1 MEVNRMN
8 NNVKT
13 THGIRKY
20 KIGVASVVL
29 GTVIF
34 LANHGSGEV
43 KAAEVDTV
51 GPDTLQ
57 QTIQVNTNL
66 KNENLTKSE
75 TPVQSNQHLQK
86 NVDLKTN
93 EGIERHQTKSIAQ
106 PVKHEASQ
114 MTQNE
119 DIQTTKV
126 ANDVQPTISPRTSNP
141 QPQIQKASPISQD
154 TINTAQFRQ
163 AAQKSQQNDNSVQLI
178 PKGQDISQKVKVQS
192 AVIQGKHKIKINPH
206 NGEKLTLK
214 YKWLFDNN
222 IQPGDYFDFELS
234 KNVNIN
240 GVSKGRKIPHIFHG
254 KEIVAIGELLNAHRA
269 RYIFTN
275 YVKNHKNVQAN
286 LDLNLYI
293 DPKVVT
299 QNGYQ
304 TITSKLGQNTAQRI
318 VNVEYLKGISQK
330 GVNINGAFREINKA
344 NNTFK
349 HIAFVSNLNNQ
360 VKSGTL
366 IGNVLSQQVKA
377 GNSIVKIYEAMG
389 HGLLNPSVFADTTN
403 TKAFKDITP
412 KMVNNIYYTNN
423 GYQMDIEDLSKNY
436 VVVTEGK
443 YAKDAHLLKY
453 QTQLIGYPNMFS
465 GYRTAH
471 MGWTNELKFYK
482 NNAAGYGTTTSNL
495 DKDDF
500 IVNDEKSKEIL
511 KGKENTRKTDSWN
524 DGNIKIVEPKKDPWN
539 DGNIKIIELKK
550 ETPNVDSDDFI
561 LKDEDLNKILK
572 GEPKAPK
579 KDPWNDGNIKI
590 VEPKKEQPQSPKKD
604 PWNDGNI
611 KIIEPKKET
620 PNVDSDDF
628 ILKDEDLNKI
638 LKGEPKAPKKDPW
651 NDGNIKIIEPKK
663 EAPNADSDDFILKDE
678 DLNKIL
684 KGEPKAPKKD
694 TWNDG
699 NIKIIEPKKE
709 KEQPKNEM
717 PQPNGP
723 SEKENKPQPKDKMET
738 PKPEVEK
745 KQEMIPKKEH
755 SVEKTPKNEAPKIL
769 EPEVEKKAPHMGR
782 QSDTN
787 LPKAHLESEMHP
799 SMNKQY
805 EMHSKMM
812 NPQNTHKENKQ
823 MKSQDSEHKNDK
835 MLPETG
841 HDSSTQT
848 TGIIGAFLTI
858 FGLATLIKR
867 RKHSKQ

>member
-8 NNVKT
+8 NKVKT

-20 KIGVASVVL
+20 KIGAASVVL

-34 LANHGSGEV
+34 LANHSSGEV

-57 QTIQVNTNL
+57 QSTQVNTNL
-66 KNENLTKSE
+66 KNVNLTKSE

-86 NVDLKTN
+86 KVDLKTN
-93 EGIERHQTKSIAQ
+93 EGIEGHQYKTVAQ
-106 PVKHEASQ
+106 SVKHEASQ
-114 MTQNE
+114 LTQNE

-126 ANDVQPTISPRTSNP
+126 DANVQPRITPRSSNP

-154 TINTAQFRQ
+154 TINTAQIRQ
-163 AAQKSQQNDNSVQLI
+163 AAQKSQQNNNGVQLI

-214 YKWLFDNN
+214 YKWRFDNN

-254 KEIVAIGELLNAHRA
+254 KDIVAIGELLNNHKA

-275 YVKNHKNVQAN
+275 YVKDHKNLQAN

-349 HIAFVSNLNNQ
+349 HIAFVSNLSNQ
-360 VKSGTL
+360 VKNGTL
-366 IGNVLSQQVKA
+366 IGNVLSQQVTT
-377 GNSIVKIYEAMG
+377 GNPIVKIYEAMG
-389 HGLLNPSVFADTTN
+389 HGMLNPSVYADTTN
-403 TKAFKDITP
+403 TKAFKDITL

-436 VVVTEGK
+436 VVVIEGK

-453 QTQLIGYPNMFS
+453 QTQLIGYPNTFS
-465 GYRTAH
+465 SYRTAH

-482 NNAAGYGTTTSNL
+482 NNAAGYGTATSNL

-500 IVNDEKSKEIL
+500 IVDEEKSKEIL
-511 KGKENTRKTDSWN
+511 KGKEYTPKTDSWN
-524 DGNIKIVEPKKDPWN
+524 DGKIKIIKPKKDPWN
-539 DGNIKIIELKK
+539 DGNIKIMEPKK

-590 VEPKKEQPQSPKKD
+590 VEPKKEQLQS
-604 PWNDGNI
+604 
-611 KIIEPKKET
+611 
-620 PNVDSDDF
+620 
-628 ILKDEDLNKI
+628 
-638 LKGEPKAPKKDPW
+638 PKKDPW

-678 DLNKIL
+678 GLNKIL

-694 TWNDG
+694 PWNDG

-709 KEQPKNEM
+709 KEQPKNKM

-738 PKPEVEK
+738 PKPEVEI

-755 SVEKTPKNEAPKIL
+755 SAEKTPKNETPKIL
-769 EPEVEKKAPHMGR
+769 EPEVEKKAPHMER

-787 LPKAHLESEMHP
+787 LPKVHLESEMHP

-812 NPQNTHKENKQ
+812 TPQNTHKENKQ
-823 MKSQDSEHKNDK
+823 MKNQDSEHKNDK
-835 MLPETG
+835 MLPEMG

>member
-34 LANHGSGEV
+34 LANHSSGEV

-57 QTIQVNTNL
+57 QTTQVNTNL

-93 EGIERHQTKSIAQ
+93 EGIERHQSKSIAQ

-126 ANDVQPTISPRTSNP
+126 ANDVQPTISPRSSNP

-154 TINTAQFRQ
+154 TINTAQIRQ

-240 GVSKGRKIPHIFHG
+240 GVSKGRKISHIFHG
-254 KEIVAIGELLNAHRA
+254 KEIVAIGELLNDHRA

-275 YVKNHKNVQAN
+275 YVKDHKNVQAN

-330 GVNINGAFREINKA
+330 GVKINGAFREINKA

-377 GNSIVKIYEAMG
+377 GNPIVKIYEAMG

-471 MGWTNELKFYK
+471 MGWTNVLKFYK

-539 DGNIKIIELKK
+539 DGNIKIIE
-550 ETPNVDSDDFI
+550 
-561 LKDEDLNKILK
+561 
-572 GEPKAPK
+572 
-579 KDPWNDGNIKI
+579 
-590 VEPKKEQPQSPKKD
+590 
-604 PWNDGNI
+604 
-611 KIIEPKKET
+611 PKKET

-663 EAPNADSDDFILKDE
+663 E
-678 DLNKIL
+678 
-684 KGEPKAPKKD
+684 
-694 TWNDG
+694 
-699 NIKIIEPKKE
+699 

-738 PKPEVEK
+738 PKPDVEK

-755 SVEKTPKNEAPKIL
+755 SGEKAPKNETPKIL
-769 EPEVEKKAPHMGR
+769 EPEVEKKAPHMER

-787 LPKAHLESEMHP
+787 VPKAHLESEMHH

-812 NPQNTHKENKQ
+812 TPQNTHKENKQ
-823 MKSQDSEHKNDK
+823 MKNQDFEHKNDK

>member
-1 MEVNRMN
+1 MN

-34 LANHGSGEV
+34 LANHSSGEV

-57 QTIQVNTNL
+57 QTTQVNTNL

-93 EGIERHQTKSIAQ
+93 EGIERHQSKSIAQ

-126 ANDVQPTISPRTSNP
+126 ANDVQPTISPRSSNP

-154 TINTAQFRQ
+154 TINTAQIRQ

-240 GVSKGRKIPHIFHG
+240 GVSKGRKISHIFHG
-254 KEIVAIGELLNAHRA
+254 KEIVAIGELLNDHRA

-275 YVKNHKNVQAN
+275 YVKDHKNVQAN

-330 GVNINGAFREINKA
+330 GVKINGAFREINKA

-377 GNSIVKIYEAMG
+377 GNPIVKIYEAMG

-471 MGWTNELKFYK
+471 MGWTNVLKFYK
-482 NNAAGYGTTTSNL
+482 NNAAGYGTTISNL

-524 DGNIKIVEPKKDPWN
+524 DGNIKIVE
-539 DGNIKIIELKK
+539 
-550 ETPNVDSDDFI
+550 
-561 LKDEDLNKILK
+561 
-572 GEPKAPK
+572 
-579 KDPWNDGNIKI
+579 
-590 VEPKKEQPQSPKKD
+590 PKKD

-663 EAPNADSDDFILKDE
+663 E
-678 DLNKIL
+678 
-684 KGEPKAPKKD
+684 
-694 TWNDG
+694 
-699 NIKIIEPKKE
+699 

-755 SVEKTPKNEAPKIL
+755 SGEKAPKNETPKIL
-769 EPEVEKKAPHMGR
+769 EPEVEKKAPHMER

-787 LPKAHLESEMHP
+787 VPKVHLESEMHH
-799 SMNKQY
+799 SMNNQY

-812 NPQNTHKENKQ
+812 TPQNTHKENKQ
-823 MKSQDSEHKNDK
+823 MKNQDSEYKNDK

-841 HDSSTQT
+841 NDSSTQT

-858 FGLATLIKR
+858 FGLAILIKR

>member
-1 MEVNRMN
+1 MN
-8 NNVKT
+8 NKVKT

-20 KIGVASVVL
+20 KIGAASVVL

-34 LANHGSGEV
+34 LANHSSGEV

-57 QTIQVNTNL
+57 QTTQVNTNL

-93 EGIERHQTKSIAQ
+93 EGIERHQSKSIAQ

-126 ANDVQPTISPRTSNP
+126 ANDVQPTISPRSSNP

-154 TINTAQFRQ
+154 TINTAQIRQ

-206 NGEKLTLK
+206 NVEKLTLK

-254 KEIVAIGELLNAHRA
+254 KEIVAIGELLNDHRA

-275 YVKNHKNVQAN
+275 YVKDHKNVQAN

-377 GNSIVKIYEAMG
+377 GNPIVKIYEAMG

-403 TKAFKDITP
+403 IKAFKDITP

-539 DGNIKIIELKK
+539 DGNIKIIE
-550 ETPNVDSDDFI
+550 
-561 LKDEDLNKILK
+561 
-572 GEPKAPK
+572 
-579 KDPWNDGNIKI
+579 
-590 VEPKKEQPQSPKKD
+590 
-604 PWNDGNI
+604 
-611 KIIEPKKET
+611 
-620 PNVDSDDF
+620 
-628 ILKDEDLNKI
+628 
-638 LKGEPKAPKKDPW
+638 
-651 NDGNIKIIEPKK
+651 PKK
-663 EAPNADSDDFILKDE
+663 EAPNADLDDFILKDE

-738 PKPEVEK
+738 PKPKLEK
-745 KQEMIPKKEH
+745 KQEMIPKKEN
-755 SVEKTPKNEAPKIL
+755 SGEKAPKNETPKIL
-769 EPEVEKKAPHMGR
+769 EPEVEKKAPHMER

-787 LPKAHLESEMHP
+787 VPKVHLESEMHH
-799 SMNKQY
+799 SMNNQY

-812 NPQNTHKENKQ
+812 TPQNTHKENKQ
-823 MKSQDSEHKNDK
+823 MKNQDSEYKNDK

-841 HDSSTQT
+841 NDSSTQT

>member
-34 LANHGSGEV
+34 LANHSSGEV

-57 QTIQVNTNL
+57 QTTQVNTNL

-93 EGIERHQTKSIAQ
+93 EGIERHQSKSIAQ

-126 ANDVQPTISPRTSNP
+126 ANDVQPTISPRSSNP

-154 TINTAQFRQ
+154 TINTAQIRQ

-240 GVSKGRKIPHIFHG
+240 GVSKGRKISHIFHG
-254 KEIVAIGELLNAHRA
+254 KEIVAIGELLNDHRA

-275 YVKNHKNVQAN
+275 YVKDHKNVQAN

-330 GVNINGAFREINKA
+330 GVKINGAFREINKA

-377 GNSIVKIYEAMG
+377 GNPIVKIYEAMG

-471 MGWTNELKFYK
+471 MGWTNVLKFYK

-524 DGNIKIVEPKKDPWN
+524 DGNIKI
-539 DGNIKIIELKK
+539 
-550 ETPNVDSDDFI
+550 
-561 LKDEDLNKILK
+561 
-572 GEPKAPK
+572 
-579 KDPWNDGNIKI
+579 
-590 VEPKKEQPQSPKKD
+590 
-604 PWNDGNI
+604 
-611 KIIEPKKET
+611 
-620 PNVDSDDF
+620 
-628 ILKDEDLNKI
+628 
-638 LKGEPKAPKKDPW
+638 
-651 NDGNIKIIEPKK
+651 IEPKK

-694 TWNDG
+694 PWNDG

-755 SVEKTPKNEAPKIL
+755 SGEKAPKNETPKIL
-769 EPEVEKKAPHMGR
+769 EPEVEKKAPHMER

-787 LPKAHLESEMHP
+787 VPKAHLESEMHH

-812 NPQNTHKENKQ
+812 TPQNTHKENKQ
-823 MKSQDSEHKNDK
+823 MKNQDFEHKNDK

>member
-1 MEVNRMN
+1 MN
-8 NNVKT
+8 NKVKT

-20 KIGVASVVL
+20 KIGAASVVL

-34 LANHGSGEV
+34 LANHSSGEV

-57 QTIQVNTNL
+57 QTTQVNTNL

-93 EGIERHQTKSIAQ
+93 EGIERHQSKSIAQ

-126 ANDVQPTISPRTSNP
+126 ANDVQPTISPRSSNP

-154 TINTAQFRQ
+154 TINTAQIRQ

-254 KEIVAIGELLNAHRA
+254 KEIVAIGELLNDHRA

-275 YVKNHKNVQAN
+275 YVKDHKNVQAN

-377 GNSIVKIYEAMG
+377 GNPIVKIYEAMG

-403 TKAFKDITP
+403 IKAFKDITP

-550 ETPNVDSDDFI
+550 ETPNVD
-561 LKDEDLNKILK
+561 L
-572 GEPKAPK
+572 
-579 KDPWNDGNIKI
+579 
-590 VEPKKEQPQSPKKD
+590 
-604 PWNDGNI
+604 
-611 KIIEPKKET
+611 
-620 PNVDSDDF
+620 DDF

-694 TWNDG
+694 PWNDG

-755 SVEKTPKNEAPKIL
+755 SGEKAPKNETPKIL
-769 EPEVEKKAPHMGR
+769 EPEVEKKAPHMER

-787 LPKAHLESEMHP
+787 VPKAHLESEMHH

-812 NPQNTHKENKQ
+812 TPQNTHKENKQ
-823 MKSQDSEHKNDK
+823 MKNQDFEHKNDK

>member
-34 LANHGSGEV
+34 LANHSSGEV

-57 QTIQVNTNL
+57 QTTQVNTNL

-93 EGIERHQTKSIAQ
+93 EGIERHQSKSIAQ

-126 ANDVQPTISPRTSNP
+126 ANDVQPTISPRSSNP

-154 TINTAQFRQ
+154 TINTAQIRQ

-240 GVSKGRKIPHIFHG
+240 GVSKGRKISHIFHG
-254 KEIVAIGELLNAHRA
+254 KEIVAIGELLNDHRA

-275 YVKNHKNVQAN
+275 YVKDHKNVQAN

-330 GVNINGAFREINKA
+330 GVKINGAFREINKA

-377 GNSIVKIYEAMG
+377 GNPIVKIYEAMG

-471 MGWTNELKFYK
+471 MGWTNVLKFYK

-539 DGNIKIIELKK
+539 DGNIKIIE
-550 ETPNVDSDDFI
+550 
-561 LKDEDLNKILK
+561 
-572 GEPKAPK
+572 
-579 KDPWNDGNIKI
+579 
-590 VEPKKEQPQSPKKD
+590 
-604 PWNDGNI
+604 
-611 KIIEPKKET
+611 
-620 PNVDSDDF
+620 
-628 ILKDEDLNKI
+628 
-638 LKGEPKAPKKDPW
+638 
-651 NDGNIKIIEPKK
+651 
-663 EAPNADSDDFILKDE
+663 
-678 DLNKIL
+678 
-684 KGEPKAPKKD
+684 
-694 TWNDG
+694 
-699 NIKIIEPKKE
+699 PKKE

-755 SVEKTPKNEAPKIL
+755 SGEKAPKNETPKIL
-769 EPEVEKKAPHMGR
+769 EPEVEKKAPHMER

-787 LPKAHLESEMHP
+787 VPKAHLESEMHH

-812 NPQNTHKENKQ
+812 TPQNTHKENKQ
-823 MKSQDSEHKNDK
+823 MKNQDFEHKNDK

>member
-1 MEVNRMN
+1 M
-8 NNVKT
+8 
-13 THGIRKY
+13 
-20 KIGVASVVL
+20 
-29 GTVIF
+29 
-34 LANHGSGEV
+34 
-43 KAAEVDTV
+43 
-51 GPDTLQ
+51 
-57 QTIQVNTNL
+57 
-66 KNENLTKSE
+66 
-75 TPVQSNQHLQK
+75 
-86 NVDLKTN
+86 
-93 EGIERHQTKSIAQ
+93 
-106 PVKHEASQ
+106 
-114 MTQNE
+114 
-119 DIQTTKV
+119 
-126 ANDVQPTISPRTSNP
+126 
-141 QPQIQKASPISQD
+141 
-154 TINTAQFRQ
+154 
-163 AAQKSQQNDNSVQLI
+163 
-178 PKGQDISQKVKVQS
+178 
-192 AVIQGKHKIKINPH
+192 NPH

-240 GVSKGRKIPHIFHG
+240 GVSKGRKISHIFHG
-254 KEIVAIGELLNAHRA
+254 KEIVAIGELLNDHRA

-275 YVKNHKNVQAN
+275 YVKDHKNVQAN

-330 GVNINGAFREINKA
+330 GVKINGAFREINKA

-377 GNSIVKIYEAMG
+377 GNPIVKIYEAMG

-471 MGWTNELKFYK
+471 MGWTNVLKFYK

-524 DGNIKIVEPKKDPWN
+524 DGNIKIVE
-539 DGNIKIIELKK
+539 
-550 ETPNVDSDDFI
+550 
-561 LKDEDLNKILK
+561 
-572 GEPKAPK
+572 
-579 KDPWNDGNIKI
+579 
-590 VEPKKEQPQSPKKD
+590 PKKD

-694 TWNDG
+694 PWNDG

-755 SVEKTPKNEAPKIL
+755 SGEKAPKNETPKIL
-769 EPEVEKKAPHMGR
+769 EPEVEKKAPHMER

-787 LPKAHLESEMHP
+787 VPKAHLESEMHH

-812 NPQNTHKENKQ
+812 TPQNTHKENKQ
-823 MKSQDSEHKNDK
+823 MKNQDFEHKNDK

>member
-1 MEVNRMN
+1 MN
-8 NNVKT
+8 NKVKT

-20 KIGVASVVL
+20 KIGAASVVL

-34 LANHGSGEV
+34 LANHSSGEV

-51 GPDTLQ
+51 GQDTLQ
-57 QTIQVNTNL
+57 QTTEVNTNL

-75 TPVQSNQHLQK
+75 TPVQSNQHLQE

-93 EGIERHQTKSIAQ
+93 KAIEGHQSKPIAQ
-106 PVKHEASQ
+106 TVKHEASQ
-114 MTQNE
+114 LTQNE

-126 ANDVQPTISPRTSNP
+126 ANDVQPTITPRSSNP
-141 QPQIQKASPISQD
+141 QPQIQKATPISQD
-154 TINTAQFRQ
+154 TINTAQITQ
-163 AAQKSQQNDNSVQLI
+163 AAQKAQQNDNSVQLI

-254 KEIVAIGELLNAHRA
+254 QEIVAIGELLNDHKA

-275 YVKNHKNVQAN
+275 YVKDHKNVKAN

-349 HIAFVSNLNNQ
+349 HIAFVSNLSNQ

-366 IGNVLSQQVKA
+366 IGNVLSQQVKV
-377 GNSIVKIYEAMG
+377 GNPIVKIYEAMG
-389 HGLLNPSVFADTTN
+389 HGMLNPSVFADTMN

-465 GYRTAH
+465 SYRTAH

-482 NNAAGYGTTTSNL
+482 NNAAGYGTATSNL

-511 KGKENTRKTDSWN
+511 KGKAYTPKTDSWN
-524 DGNIKIVEPKKDPWN
+524 DGNIKI
-539 DGNIKIIELKK
+539 IK
-550 ETPNVDSDDFI
+550 
-561 LKDEDLNKILK
+561 
-572 GEPKAPK
+572 
-579 KDPWNDGNIKI
+579 
-590 VEPKKEQPQSPKKD
+590 PKKD

-663 EAPNADSDDFILKDE
+663 EAPNVDSDDFILKDE

-694 TWNDG
+694 PWNDGNIKIIEPKKKAPNVDSDDFILKDEDLNKILKGEPKAPKKDPWNDG

-717 PQPNGP
+717 PHPNGP

-738 PKPEVEK
+738 PKPELEK
-745 KQEMIPKKEH
+745 KQEMTPKKEH
-755 SVEKTPKNEAPKIL
+755 SGEKAPKSETPQII
-769 EPEVEKKAPHMGR
+769 EPEVEKKTPHMER
-782 QSDTN
+782 QSHAN
-787 LPKAHLESEMHP
+787 VPKAHLESEMHH

-812 NPQNTHKENKQ
+812 TPQNTHKENKQ
-823 MKSQDSEHKNDK
+823 MKNQDSEHKNDK
-835 MLPETG
+835 MLPEAG

-858 FGLATLIKR
+858 FGLATLIRR
-867 RKHSKQ
+867 RKNTNQ

>member
-1 MEVNRMN
+1 
-8 NNVKT
+8 
-13 THGIRKY
+13 
-20 KIGVASVVL
+20 
-29 GTVIF
+29 
-34 LANHGSGEV
+34 
-43 KAAEVDTV
+43 
-51 GPDTLQ
+51 
-57 QTIQVNTNL
+57 
-66 KNENLTKSE
+66 
-75 TPVQSNQHLQK
+75 
-86 NVDLKTN
+86 
-93 EGIERHQTKSIAQ
+93 
-106 PVKHEASQ
+106 

-126 ANDVQPTISPRTSNP
+126 DANVQPTITPRSSNP

-154 TINTAQFRQ
+154 TINTAQIRQ
-163 AAQKSQQNDNSVQLI
+163 AAQKSQQNNNGVQLI
-178 PKGQDISQKVKVQS
+178 PKGQYISQKVKVQS

-214 YKWLFDNN
+214 YKWRFDNN

-254 KEIVAIGELLNAHRA
+254 KDIVAIGELLNNHKA

-275 YVKNHKNVQAN
+275 YVKDHKNLQAN

-349 HIAFVSNLNNQ
+349 YIAFVSNLSNQ
-360 VKSGTL
+360 VKNGTL
-366 IGNVLSQQVKA
+366 IGNVLSEQVTT
-377 GNSIVKIYEAMG
+377 GNPIVKIYEAMG
-389 HGLLNPSVFADTTN
+389 HGMLNPSVYADTTN
-403 TKAFKDITP
+403 TKAFKDITL

-436 VVVTEGK
+436 VVVIKGK

-453 QTQLIGYPNMFS
+453 QTQLIGYPNTFS
-465 GYRTAH
+465 SYRTAH

-482 NNAAGYGTTTSNL
+482 NNAAGYGTATSNL

-500 IVNDEKSKEIL
+500 IVDEEKSKEIL
-511 KGKENTRKTDSWN
+511 KGKEYTPKTDSWN
-524 DGNIKIVEPKKDPWN
+524 DGK
-539 DGNIKIIELKK
+539 IKIIK
-550 ETPNVDSDDFI
+550 
-561 LKDEDLNKILK
+561 
-572 GEPKAPK
+572 PK
-579 KDPWNDGNIKI
+579 KNP
-590 VEPKKEQPQSPKKD
+590 
-604 PWNDGNI
+604 
-611 KIIEPKKET
+611 
-620 PNVDSDDF
+620 
-628 ILKDEDLNKI
+628 
-638 LKGEPKAPKKDPW
+638 
-651 NDGNIKIIEPKK
+651 
-663 EAPNADSDDFILKDE
+663 
-678 DLNKIL
+678 
-684 KGEPKAPKKD
+684 
-694 TWNDG
+694 WNDG

-717 PQPNGP
+717 PHPNGP
-723 SEKENKPQPKDKMET
+723 SEKENKPQPKEKMKT
-738 PKPEVEK
+738 PKPELEK
-745 KQEMIPKKEH
+745 KQEMTPKKEH
-755 SVEKTPKNEAPKIL
+755 SGEKAPKNETPKIL
-769 EPEVEKKAPHMGR
+769 EPEVEKKTPHMER

-787 LPKAHLESEMHP
+787 LPKAHLESEKHR

-812 NPQNTHKENKQ
+812 TPQNKHKENKQ
-823 MKSQDSEHKNDK
+823 MKNHASEHKNDK

-841 HDSSTQT
+841 HDPSTQT

>member
-1 MEVNRMN
+1 MN
-8 NNVKT
+8 NKVKT

-20 KIGVASVVL
+20 KIGAASVVL

-34 LANHGSGEV
+34 LANHSSGEV

-57 QTIQVNTNL
+57 QTTQVNTNL

-93 EGIERHQTKSIAQ
+93 EGIERHQSKSIAQ

-126 ANDVQPTISPRTSNP
+126 ANDVQPTISPRSSNP

-154 TINTAQFRQ
+154 TINTAQIRQ

-254 KEIVAIGELLNAHRA
+254 KEIVAIGELLNDHRA

-275 YVKNHKNVQAN
+275 YVKDHKNVQAN

-330 GVNINGAFREINKA
+330 GVKINGAFREINKA

-377 GNSIVKIYEAMG
+377 GNPIVKIYEAMG

-412 KMVNNIYYTNN
+412 KMVNNIYYTDN

-471 MGWTNELKFYK
+471 MGWTNVLKFYK
-482 NNAAGYGTTTSNL
+482 NNAASYGTTTSNL

-539 DGNIKIIELKK
+539 DGNIKIIE
-550 ETPNVDSDDFI
+550 
-561 LKDEDLNKILK
+561 
-572 GEPKAPK
+572 
-579 KDPWNDGNIKI
+579 
-590 VEPKKEQPQSPKKD
+590 
-604 PWNDGNI
+604 
-611 KIIEPKKET
+611 
-620 PNVDSDDF
+620 
-628 ILKDEDLNKI
+628 
-638 LKGEPKAPKKDPW
+638 
-651 NDGNIKIIEPKK
+651 PKK

-694 TWNDG
+694 PWNDG

-755 SVEKTPKNEAPKIL
+755 SGEKAPKNETPKIL
-769 EPEVEKKAPHMGR
+769 EPEVEKKAPHMER

-787 LPKAHLESEMHP
+787 VPKAHLESEMHH

-812 NPQNTHKENKQ
+812 TPQNTHKENKQ
-823 MKSQDSEHKNDK
+823 MKNQDFEHKNDK

>member
-1 MEVNRMN
+1 MN
-8 NNVKT
+8 NKVKT

-20 KIGVASVVL
+20 KIGAASVVL

-34 LANHGSGEV
+34 LANHSSGEV

-57 QTIQVNTNL
+57 QTTQVNTNL

-93 EGIERHQTKSIAQ
+93 EGIERHQSKSIAQ

-126 ANDVQPTISPRTSNP
+126 DNDVQPTISPRSSNP

-154 TINTAQFRQ
+154 TINTAQIRQ

-254 KEIVAIGELLNAHRA
+254 KEIVAIGELLNDHRA

-275 YVKNHKNVQAN
+275 YVKDHKNVQAN

-330 GVNINGAFREINKA
+330 GVKINGAFREINKA

-377 GNSIVKIYEAMG
+377 GNPIVKIYEAMG

-412 KMVNNIYYTNN
+412 KMVNNIYYTDN

-471 MGWTNELKFYK
+471 MGWTNVLKFYK
-482 NNAAGYGTTTSNL
+482 NNAASYGTTTSNL

-524 DGNIKIVEPKKDPWN
+524 DGNIKIVE
-539 DGNIKIIELKK
+539 
-550 ETPNVDSDDFI
+550 
-561 LKDEDLNKILK
+561 
-572 GEPKAPK
+572 
-579 KDPWNDGNIKI
+579 
-590 VEPKKEQPQSPKKD
+590 PKKD

-694 TWNDG
+694 PWNDG

-755 SVEKTPKNEAPKIL
+755 SGEKAPKNETPKIL
-769 EPEVEKKAPHMGR
+769 EPEVEKKAPHMER

-787 LPKAHLESEMHP
+787 VPKAHLESEMHH

-812 NPQNTHKENKQ
+812 TPQNTHKENKQ
-823 MKSQDSEHKNDK
+823 MKNQDFEHKNDK

>member
-1 MEVNRMN
+1 MN

-34 LANHGSGEV
+34 LANHSSGEV

-57 QTIQVNTNL
+57 QTTQVNTNL

-93 EGIERHQTKSIAQ
+93 EGIERHQSKSIAQ

-126 ANDVQPTISPRTSNP
+126 ANDVQPTISPRSSNP

-154 TINTAQFRQ
+154 TINTAQIRQ

-240 GVSKGRKIPHIFHG
+240 GVSKGRKISHIFHG
-254 KEIVAIGELLNAHRA
+254 KEIVAIGELLNDHRA

-275 YVKNHKNVQAN
+275 YVKDHKNVQAN

-318 VNVEYLKGISQK
+318 VNVECLKGISQK
-330 GVNINGAFREINKA
+330 GVKINGAFREINKA

-377 GNSIVKIYEAMG
+377 GNPIVKIYEAMG

-471 MGWTNELKFYK
+471 MGWTNVLKFYK

-539 DGNIKIIELKK
+539 DGNIKIIE
-550 ETPNVDSDDFI
+550 
-561 LKDEDLNKILK
+561 
-572 GEPKAPK
+572 
-579 KDPWNDGNIKI
+579 
-590 VEPKKEQPQSPKKD
+590 
-604 PWNDGNI
+604 
-611 KIIEPKKET
+611 PKKET

-638 LKGEPKAPKKDPW
+638 LKGEPKAPKKDP
-651 NDGNIKIIEPKK
+651 
-663 EAPNADSDDFILKDE
+663 
-678 DLNKIL
+678 
-684 KGEPKAPKKD
+684 
-694 TWNDG
+694 WNDG

-755 SVEKTPKNEAPKIL
+755 SGEKAPKNETPKIL
-769 EPEVEKKAPHMGR
+769 EPEVEKKAPHMER

-787 LPKAHLESEMHP
+787 VPKAHLESEMHH

-812 NPQNTHKENKQ
+812 TPQNTHKENKQ
-823 MKSQDSEHKNDK
+823 MKNQDFEHKNDK

>member
-8 NNVKT
+8 NKVKT

-20 KIGVASVVL
+20 KIGAASVVL

-34 LANHGSGEV
+34 LANHSSGEV

-57 QTIQVNTNL
+57 QTTQVNTNL

-93 EGIERHQTKSIAQ
+93 EGIERHQSKSIAQ

-126 ANDVQPTISPRTSNP
+126 ANDVQPTISPRSSNP

-154 TINTAQFRQ
+154 TINTAQIRQ

-254 KEIVAIGELLNAHRA
+254 KEIVAIGELLNDHRA

-275 YVKNHKNVQAN
+275 YVKDHKNVQAN

-377 GNSIVKIYEAMG
+377 GNPIVKIYEAMG

-403 TKAFKDITP
+403 IKAFKDITP
-412 KMVNNIYYTNN
+412 EMVNNIYYTNN

-550 ETPNVDSDDFI
+550 ETPNVD
-561 LKDEDLNKILK
+561 L
-572 GEPKAPK
+572 
-579 KDPWNDGNIKI
+579 
-590 VEPKKEQPQSPKKD
+590 
-604 PWNDGNI
+604 
-611 KIIEPKKET
+611 
-620 PNVDSDDF
+620 DDF

-663 EAPNADSDDFILKDE
+663 EAPNADLDDFILKDEDLNKILKGEPKAPKKDPWNDGNIKIIEPKKEAPNADLDDFILKDE

-738 PKPEVEK
+738 PKPKLEK
-745 KQEMIPKKEH
+745 KQEMIPKKEN
-755 SVEKTPKNEAPKIL
+755 SGEKAPKNETPKIL
-769 EPEVEKKAPHMGR
+769 EPEVEKKAPHMER

-787 LPKAHLESEMHP
+787 VPKVHLESEMHH
-799 SMNKQY
+799 SMNNQY

-812 NPQNTHKENKQ
+812 TPQNTHKENKQ
-823 MKSQDSEHKNDK
+823 MKNQDSEYKNDK

-841 HDSSTQT
+841 NDSSTQT

>member
-1 MEVNRMN
+1 MN
-8 NNVKT
+8 NKVKT

-20 KIGVASVVL
+20 KIGAASVVL

-34 LANHGSGEV
+34 LANHSSGEV
-43 KAAEVDTV
+43 KAVEVDTV

-57 QTIQVNTNL
+57 QSTQVNTNL
-66 KNENLTKSE
+66 KNVNLTKSE

-86 NVDLKTN
+86 KVDLKTN
-93 EGIERHQTKSIAQ
+93 EGIEGHQYKTVAQ
-106 PVKHEASQ
+106 SVKHEASQ
-114 MTQNE
+114 LTQNE

-126 ANDVQPTISPRTSNP
+126 DANVQPTITPRSSNP

-154 TINTAQFRQ
+154 TINTAQIRQ
-163 AAQKSQQNDNSVQLI
+163 AAQKSQQNNNGVQLI

-214 YKWLFDNN
+214 YKWRFDNN

-254 KEIVAIGELLNAHRA
+254 KDIVAIGELLNNHKA

-275 YVKNHKNVQAN
+275 YVKDHKNLQAN

-349 HIAFVSNLNNQ
+349 HIAFVSNLSNQ
-360 VKSGTL
+360 VKNGTL
-366 IGNVLSQQVKA
+366 IGNVLSQQVTT
-377 GNSIVKIYEAMG
+377 GNPIVKIYEAMG
-389 HGLLNPSVFADTTN
+389 HGMLNPSVYADTTN
-403 TKAFKDITP
+403 TKAFKDITL

-436 VVVTEGK
+436 VVVIEGK

-453 QTQLIGYPNMFS
+453 QTQLIGYPNTFS
-465 GYRTAH
+465 SYRTAH

-482 NNAAGYGTTTSNL
+482 NNAAGYGTATSNL

-500 IVNDEKSKEIL
+500 IVDEEKSKEIL
-511 KGKENTRKTDSWN
+511 KGKEYTPKTDSWN
-524 DGNIKIVEPKKDPWN
+524 DGKIKIIKPKKNPWN
-539 DGNIKIIELKK
+539 DGNIKIM
-550 ETPNVDSDDFI
+550 
-561 LKDEDLNKILK
+561 
-572 GEPKAPK
+572 
-579 KDPWNDGNIKI
+579 
-590 VEPKKEQPQSPKKD
+590 
-604 PWNDGNI
+604 
-611 KIIEPKKET
+611 
-620 PNVDSDDF
+620 
-628 ILKDEDLNKI
+628 
-638 LKGEPKAPKKDPW
+638 
-651 NDGNIKIIEPKK
+651 
-663 EAPNADSDDFILKDE
+663 
-678 DLNKIL
+678 
-684 KGEPKAPKKD
+684 
-694 TWNDG
+694 
-699 NIKIIEPKKE
+699 EPKKE

-717 PQPNGP
+717 PHPNGP

-738 PKPEVEK
+738 PKPELEK
-745 KQEMIPKKEH
+745 KQEMTPKKEH
-755 SVEKTPKNEAPKIL
+755 SGEKAPKNETPKIL
-769 EPEVEKKAPHMGR
+769 EPEVEKKTPHMER

-787 LPKAHLESEMHP
+787 LPKAHLESEMHH

-812 NPQNTHKENKQ
+812 TPQNKHKENKQ
-823 MKSQDSEHKNDK
+823 MKNHASEHKNDK

>member
-1 MEVNRMN
+1 MN

-34 LANHGSGEV
+34 LANHSSGEV

-57 QTIQVNTNL
+57 QTTQVNTNL

-93 EGIERHQTKSIAQ
+93 EGIERHQSKSIAQ

-126 ANDVQPTISPRTSNP
+126 ANDVQPTISPRSSNP

-154 TINTAQFRQ
+154 TINTAQIRQ

-275 YVKNHKNVQAN
+275 YVKDHKNVQAN

-412 KMVNNIYYTNN
+412 KMVNNVYYTNN

-471 MGWTNELKFYK
+471 MGWTNVLKFYK

-500 IVNDEKSKEIL
+500 IVNDEKSKE
-511 KGKENTRKTDSWN
+511 
-524 DGNIKIVEPKKDPWN
+524 
-539 DGNIKIIELKK
+539 
-550 ETPNVDSDDFI
+550 
-561 LKDEDLNKILK
+561 
-572 GEPKAPK
+572 
-579 KDPWNDGNIKI
+579 
-590 VEPKKEQPQSPKKD
+590 
-604 PWNDGNI
+604 
-611 KIIEPKKET
+611 
-620 PNVDSDDF
+620 
-628 ILKDEDLNKI
+628 I

-694 TWNDG
+694 PWNDGNIKIVEPKKEQLQSPKKDPWNDGNIKIIEPKKEAPNADLDDFILKDEDLNKILKGEPKAPKKDPWNDG

-755 SVEKTPKNEAPKIL
+755 SGEKAPKNETPKIL
-769 EPEVEKKAPHMGR
+769 EPEVEKKAPHMER

-787 LPKAHLESEMHP
+787 VPKAHLESEMHH

-812 NPQNTHKENKQ
+812 TPQNTHKENKQ
-823 MKSQDSEHKNDK
+823 MKNQDFEHKNDK

>member
-1 MEVNRMN
+1 MN

-34 LANHGSGEV
+34 LANHSSGEV

-57 QTIQVNTNL
+57 QTTQVNTNL

-93 EGIERHQTKSIAQ
+93 EGIERHQSKSIAQ

-126 ANDVQPTISPRTSNP
+126 ANDVQPTISPRSSNP

-154 TINTAQFRQ
+154 TINTAQIRQ

-240 GVSKGRKIPHIFHG
+240 GVSKGRKISHIFHG
-254 KEIVAIGELLNAHRA
+254 KEIVAIGELLNDHRA

-275 YVKNHKNVQAN
+275 YVKDHKNVQAN

-330 GVNINGAFREINKA
+330 GVKINGAFREINKA

-377 GNSIVKIYEAMG
+377 GNPIVKIYEAMG

-471 MGWTNELKFYK
+471 MGWTNVLKFYK

-539 DGNIKIIELKK
+539 DGNIKIIE
-550 ETPNVDSDDFI
+550 
-561 LKDEDLNKILK
+561 
-572 GEPKAPK
+572 
-579 KDPWNDGNIKI
+579 
-590 VEPKKEQPQSPKKD
+590 
-604 PWNDGNI
+604 
-611 KIIEPKKET
+611 
-620 PNVDSDDF
+620 
-628 ILKDEDLNKI
+628 
-638 LKGEPKAPKKDPW
+638 
-651 NDGNIKIIEPKK
+651 
-663 EAPNADSDDFILKDE
+663 
-678 DLNKIL
+678 
-684 KGEPKAPKKD
+684 
-694 TWNDG
+694 
-699 NIKIIEPKKE
+699 PKKE

-755 SVEKTPKNEAPKIL
+755 SGEKAPKNETPKIL
-769 EPEVEKKAPHMGR
+769 EPEVEKKAPHMER

-787 LPKAHLESEMHP
+787 VPKAHLESEMHH

-812 NPQNTHKENKQ
+812 TPQNTHKENKQ
-823 MKSQDSEHKNDK
+823 MKNQDFEHKNDK

>member
-34 LANHGSGEV
+34 LANHSSGEV

-57 QTIQVNTNL
+57 QTTQVNTNL

-93 EGIERHQTKSIAQ
+93 EGIERHQSKSIAQ

-126 ANDVQPTISPRTSNP
+126 ANDVQPTISPRSSNP

-154 TINTAQFRQ
+154 TINTAQIRQ

-240 GVSKGRKIPHIFHG
+240 GVSKGRKISHIFHG
-254 KEIVAIGELLNAHRA
+254 KEIVAIGELLNDHRA

-275 YVKNHKNVQAN
+275 YVKDHKNVQAN

-330 GVNINGAFREINKA
+330 GVKINGAFREINKA

-377 GNSIVKIYEAMG
+377 GNPIVKIYEAMG

-471 MGWTNELKFYK
+471 MGWTNVLKFYK
-482 NNAAGYGTTTSNL
+482 NNAAGYGTTTFNL

-524 DGNIKIVEPKKDPWN
+524 DGNIKIVE
-539 DGNIKIIELKK
+539 
-550 ETPNVDSDDFI
+550 
-561 LKDEDLNKILK
+561 
-572 GEPKAPK
+572 
-579 KDPWNDGNIKI
+579 
-590 VEPKKEQPQSPKKD
+590 PKKD

-694 TWNDG
+694 PWNDG

-755 SVEKTPKNEAPKIL
+755 SGEKAPKNETPKIL
-769 EPEVEKKAPHMGR
+769 EPEVEKKAPHMER

-787 LPKAHLESEMHP
+787 VPKAHLESEMHH

-812 NPQNTHKENKQ
+812 TPQNTHKENKQ
-823 MKSQDSEHKNDK
+823 MKNQDFEHKNDK

>member
-1 MEVNRMN
+1 MN

-34 LANHGSGEV
+34 LANHSSGEV

-57 QTIQVNTNL
+57 QTTQVNTNL

-93 EGIERHQTKSIAQ
+93 EGIERHQSKSIAQ

-126 ANDVQPTISPRTSNP
+126 ANDVQPTISPRSSNP

-154 TINTAQFRQ
+154 TINTAQIRQ

-240 GVSKGRKIPHIFHG
+240 GVSKGRKISHIFHG
-254 KEIVAIGELLNAHRA
+254 KEIVAIGELLNDHRA

-275 YVKNHKNVQAN
+275 YVKDHKNVQAN

-330 GVNINGAFREINKA
+330 GVKINGAFREINKA

-377 GNSIVKIYEAMG
+377 GNPIVKIYEAMG

-471 MGWTNELKFYK
+471 MGWTNVLKFYK

-524 DGNIKIVEPKKDPWN
+524 DGNIKIVE
-539 DGNIKIIELKK
+539 
-550 ETPNVDSDDFI
+550 
-561 LKDEDLNKILK
+561 
-572 GEPKAPK
+572 
-579 KDPWNDGNIKI
+579 
-590 VEPKKEQPQSPKKD
+590 PKKD

-694 TWNDG
+694 PWNDG

-755 SVEKTPKNEAPKIL
+755 SGEKAPKNETPKIL
-769 EPEVEKKAPHMGR
+769 EPEVEKKAPHMER
-782 QSDTN
+782 QSETN
-787 LPKAHLESEMHP
+787 VPKAHLESEMHH

-812 NPQNTHKENKQ
+812 TPQNTHKENKQ
-823 MKSQDSEHKNDK
+823 MKNQDFEHKNDK

>member
-1 MEVNRMN
+1 MN
-8 NNVKT
+8 NKVKT

-20 KIGVASVVL
+20 KIGAASVVL

-34 LANHGSGEV
+34 LANHSSGEV

-57 QTIQVNTNL
+57 QTTQVKTNL

-93 EGIERHQTKSIAQ
+93 EGIERHQSKSIAQ

-126 ANDVQPTISPRTSNP
+126 ANDVQPTISPRSSNP

-154 TINTAQFRQ
+154 TINTAQIRQ

-254 KEIVAIGELLNAHRA
+254 KEIVAIGELLNDHRA

-275 YVKNHKNVQAN
+275 YVKDHKNVQAN

-330 GVNINGAFREINKA
+330 GVKINGAFREINKA

-377 GNSIVKIYEAMG
+377 GNPIVKIYEAMG

-412 KMVNNIYYTNN
+412 KMVNNIYYTDN

-471 MGWTNELKFYK
+471 MGWTNVLKFYK
-482 NNAAGYGTTTSNL
+482 NNAASYGTTTSNL

-539 DGNIKIIELKK
+539 DGNIKIIEPKK

-590 VEPKKEQPQSPKKD
+590 VEPKKEQLQSPKKD

-694 TWNDG
+694 PWNDG

-755 SVEKTPKNEAPKIL
+755 SGEKAPKNETPKIL
-769 EPEVEKKAPHMGR
+769 EPEVEKKAPHMER

-787 LPKAHLESEMHP
+787 VPKAHLESEMHH

-812 NPQNTHKENKQ
+812 TPQNTHKENKQ
-823 MKSQDSEHKNDK
+823 MKNQDFEHKNDK

>member
-1 MEVNRMN
+1 MN

-34 LANHGSGEV
+34 LANHSSGEV

-57 QTIQVNTNL
+57 QTTQVNTNL

-93 EGIERHQTKSIAQ
+93 EGIERHQSKSIAQ

-126 ANDVQPTISPRTSNP
+126 ANDVQPTISPRSSNP

-154 TINTAQFRQ
+154 TINTAQIRQ

-240 GVSKGRKIPHIFHG
+240 GVSKGRKISHIFHG
-254 KEIVAIGELLNAHRA
+254 KEIVAIGELLNDHRA

-275 YVKNHKNVQAN
+275 YVKDHKNVQAN

-330 GVNINGAFREINKA
+330 GVKINGAFREINKA

-377 GNSIVKIYEAMG
+377 GNPIVKIYEAMG

-471 MGWTNELKFYK
+471 MGWTNVLKFYK

-539 DGNIKIIELKK
+539 DGNIKI
-550 ETPNVDSDDFI
+550 
-561 LKDEDLNKILK
+561 
-572 GEPKAPK
+572 
-579 KDPWNDGNIKI
+579 
-590 VEPKKEQPQSPKKD
+590 VEPKKEQLQS
-604 PWNDGNI
+604 
-611 KIIEPKKET
+611 
-620 PNVDSDDF
+620 
-628 ILKDEDLNKI
+628 
-638 LKGEPKAPKKDPW
+638 PKKDPW

-694 TWNDG
+694 PWNDG

-755 SVEKTPKNEAPKIL
+755 SGEKAPKNETPKIL
-769 EPEVEKKAPHMGR
+769 EPEVEKKAPHMER

-787 LPKAHLESEMHP
+787 VPKAHLESEMHH

-812 NPQNTHKENKQ
+812 TPQNTHKENKQ
-823 MKSQDSEHKNDK
+823 MKNQDFEHKNDK

>member
-1 MEVNRMN
+1 MN

-34 LANHGSGEV
+34 LANHSSGEV

-57 QTIQVNTNL
+57 QTTQVNTNL
-66 KNENLTKSE
+66 KNENLTKLE

-141 QPQIQKASPISQD
+141 QPQIQKASPISQA

-275 YVKNHKNVQAN
+275 YVKDHKNVQAN

-579 KDPWNDGNIKI
+579 KD
-590 VEPKKEQPQSPKKD
+590 
-604 PWNDGNI
+604 
-611 KIIEPKKET
+611 
-620 PNVDSDDF
+620 
-628 ILKDEDLNKI
+628 
-638 LKGEPKAPKKDPW
+638 
-651 NDGNIKIIEPKK
+651 
-663 EAPNADSDDFILKDE
+663 
-678 DLNKIL
+678 
-684 KGEPKAPKKD
+684 

-755 SVEKTPKNEAPKIL
+755 SGEKTPKNETPKIL
-769 EPEVEKKAPHMGR
+769 EPEVEKKAPHMER

-812 NPQNTHKENKQ
+812 TPQNTHKENKQ
-823 MKSQDSEHKNDK
+823 MKNQDSEHKNDK

-848 TGIIGAFLTI
+848 TGIIGVFLTI

>member
-1 MEVNRMN
+1 MN

-34 LANHGSGEV
+34 LANHSSGEV

-57 QTIQVNTNL
+57 QTTQVNTNL

-93 EGIERHQTKSIAQ
+93 EGIERHQSKSIAQ

-126 ANDVQPTISPRTSNP
+126 ANDVQPTISPRSSNP

-154 TINTAQFRQ
+154 TINTAQIRQ

-240 GVSKGRKIPHIFHG
+240 GVSKGRKISHIFHG
-254 KEIVAIGELLNAHRA
+254 KEIVAIGELLNDHRA

-275 YVKNHKNVQAN
+275 YVKDHKNVQAN

-330 GVNINGAFREINKA
+330 GVKINGAFREINKA

-377 GNSIVKIYEAMG
+377 GNPIVKIYEAMG

-471 MGWTNELKFYK
+471 MGWTNVLKFYK
-482 NNAAGYGTTTSNL
+482 NNAAGYGTTTFNL

-524 DGNIKIVEPKKDPWN
+524 DGNIKIVE
-539 DGNIKIIELKK
+539 
-550 ETPNVDSDDFI
+550 
-561 LKDEDLNKILK
+561 
-572 GEPKAPK
+572 
-579 KDPWNDGNIKI
+579 
-590 VEPKKEQPQSPKKD
+590 PKKD

-694 TWNDG
+694 PWNDG

-755 SVEKTPKNEAPKIL
+755 SGEKAPKNETPKIL
-769 EPEVEKKAPHMGR
+769 EPEVEKKAPHMER

-787 LPKAHLESEMHP
+787 VPKAHLESEMHH

-812 NPQNTHKENKQ
+812 TPQNTHKENKQ
-823 MKSQDSEHKNDK
+823 MKNQDFEHKNDK

>member
-1 MEVNRMN
+1 MN
-8 NNVKT
+8 NKVKT

-20 KIGVASVVL
+20 KIGAASVVL

-34 LANHGSGEV
+34 LANHSSGEV

-57 QTIQVNTNL
+57 QSTQVNTNL
-66 KNENLTKSE
+66 KNVNLTKSE

-86 NVDLKTN
+86 KVDLKTN
-93 EGIERHQTKSIAQ
+93 EGIEGHQYKTVAQ
-106 PVKHEASQ
+106 SVKHEASQ
-114 MTQNE
+114 LTQNE

-126 ANDVQPTISPRTSNP
+126 DANVQPTITPRSSNP

-154 TINTAQFRQ
+154 TINTAQIRQ
-163 AAQKSQQNDNSVQLI
+163 AAQKSQQNNNGVQLI

-214 YKWLFDNN
+214 YKWRFDNN

-254 KEIVAIGELLNAHRA
+254 KDIVAIGELLNNHKA

-275 YVKNHKNVQAN
+275 YVKDHKNLQAN

-349 HIAFVSNLNNQ
+349 HIAFVSNLSNQ
-360 VKSGTL
+360 VKNGTL
-366 IGNVLSQQVKA
+366 IGNVLSQQVTT
-377 GNSIVKIYEAMG
+377 GNPIVKIYEAMG
-389 HGLLNPSVFADTTN
+389 HGMLNPSVYADTTN

-436 VVVTEGK
+436 VVVIEGK

-453 QTQLIGYPNMFS
+453 QTQLIGYPNTFS
-465 GYRTAH
+465 SYRTAH

-482 NNAAGYGTTTSNL
+482 NNAAGYGTATSNL

-500 IVNDEKSKEIL
+500 IVDEEKSKEIL
-511 KGKENTRKTDSWN
+511 KGKEYTPKTDSWN
-524 DGNIKIVEPKKDPWN
+524 DGKIKIIKPKKNPWN
-539 DGNIKIIELKK
+539 DGNIKIM
-550 ETPNVDSDDFI
+550 
-561 LKDEDLNKILK
+561 
-572 GEPKAPK
+572 
-579 KDPWNDGNIKI
+579 
-590 VEPKKEQPQSPKKD
+590 
-604 PWNDGNI
+604 
-611 KIIEPKKET
+611 
-620 PNVDSDDF
+620 
-628 ILKDEDLNKI
+628 
-638 LKGEPKAPKKDPW
+638 
-651 NDGNIKIIEPKK
+651 
-663 EAPNADSDDFILKDE
+663 
-678 DLNKIL
+678 
-684 KGEPKAPKKD
+684 
-694 TWNDG
+694 
-699 NIKIIEPKKE
+699 EPKKE
-709 KEQPKNEM
+709 KEQPKNEI
-717 PQPNGP
+717 PHPNGP

-738 PKPEVEK
+738 PKPELEK
-745 KQEMIPKKEH
+745 KQEMTPKKEH
-755 SVEKTPKNEAPKIL
+755 SGEKAPKNETPKIL
-769 EPEVEKKAPHMGR
+769 EPEVEKKTPHMER

-787 LPKAHLESEMHP
+787 LPKAHLESEMHH

-812 NPQNTHKENKQ
+812 TPQNKHKENKQ
-823 MKSQDSEHKNDK
+823 MKNHASEHKNDK

>member
-1 MEVNRMN
+1 MN

-34 LANHGSGEV
+34 LANHSSGEV

-57 QTIQVNTNL
+57 QTTQVNTNL

-93 EGIERHQTKSIAQ
+93 EGIERHQSKSIAQ

-119 DIQTTKV
+119 DVQTTKV
-126 ANDVQPTISPRTSNP
+126 ANDVQPTISPRSSNP

-154 TINTAQFRQ
+154 TINTAQIRQ

-240 GVSKGRKIPHIFHG
+240 GVSKGRKISHIFHG
-254 KEIVAIGELLNAHRA
+254 KEIVAIGELLNDHRA

-275 YVKNHKNVQAN
+275 YVKDHKNVQAN

-330 GVNINGAFREINKA
+330 GVKINGAFREINKA

-377 GNSIVKIYEAMG
+377 GNPIVKIYEAMG

-471 MGWTNELKFYK
+471 MGWTNVLKFYK

-539 DGNIKIIELKK
+539 DGNIKIIE
-550 ETPNVDSDDFI
+550 
-561 LKDEDLNKILK
+561 
-572 GEPKAPK
+572 
-579 KDPWNDGNIKI
+579 
-590 VEPKKEQPQSPKKD
+590 
-604 PWNDGNI
+604 
-611 KIIEPKKET
+611 PKKET

-638 LKGEPKAPKKDPW
+638 LKGEPKAPKKDP
-651 NDGNIKIIEPKK
+651 
-663 EAPNADSDDFILKDE
+663 
-678 DLNKIL
+678 
-684 KGEPKAPKKD
+684 
-694 TWNDG
+694 WNDG

-755 SVEKTPKNEAPKIL
+755 SGEKAPKNETPKIL
-769 EPEVEKKAPHMGR
+769 EPEVEKKAPHMER

-787 LPKAHLESEMHP
+787 VPKAHLESEMHH

-812 NPQNTHKENKQ
+812 TPQNTHKENKQ
-823 MKSQDSEHKNDK
+823 MKNQDFEHKNDK

-858 FGLATLIKR
+858 FGLVTLIKR

>member
-1 MEVNRMN
+1 MN

-57 QTIQVNTNL
+57 QTTQVNTNL

-126 ANDVQPTISPRTSNP
+126 ANDVQPTISPRSSNP

-154 TINTAQFRQ
+154 TIN
-163 AAQKSQQNDNSVQLI
+163 
-178 PKGQDISQKVKVQS
+178 
-192 AVIQGKHKIKINPH
+192 
-206 NGEKLTLK
+206 
-214 YKWLFDNN
+214 
-222 IQPGDYFDFELS
+222 
-234 KNVNIN
+234 
-240 GVSKGRKIPHIFHG
+240 
-254 KEIVAIGELLNAHRA
+254 
-269 RYIFTN
+269 
-275 YVKNHKNVQAN
+275 
-286 LDLNLYI
+286 
-293 DPKVVT
+293 
-299 QNGYQ
+299 
-304 TITSKLGQNTAQRI
+304 
-318 VNVEYLKGISQK
+318 
-330 GVNINGAFREINKA
+330 
-344 NNTFK
+344 NTFK
-349 HIAFVSNLNNQ
+349 HIAFVSKLNNQ

-377 GNSIVKIYEAMG
+377 GNPIVKIYEAMG

-471 MGWTNELKFYK
+471 MGWTNVLKFYK

-539 DGNIKIIELKK
+539 DGNIKIVEPKK
-550 ETPNVDSDDFI
+550 EQLQS
-561 LKDEDLNKILK
+561 
-572 GEPKAPK
+572 PK

-620 PNVDSDDF
+620 PNV
-628 ILKDEDLNKI
+628 
-638 LKGEPKAPKKDPW
+638 
-651 NDGNIKIIEPKK
+651 
-663 EAPNADSDDFILKDE
+663 DSDDFILKDE

-769 EPEVEKKAPHMGR
+769 EPEVEKKAPHMER

-805 EMHSKMM
+805 EMHLKMM
-812 NPQNTHKENKQ
+812 TPQNTHKENKQ

>member
-8 NNVKT
+8 NKVKT

-20 KIGVASVVL
+20 KIGAASVVL

-34 LANHGSGEV
+34 LANHSSGEV

-57 QTIQVNTNL
+57 QTTQVNTNL

-93 EGIERHQTKSIAQ
+93 EGIERHQSKSIAQ

-126 ANDVQPTISPRTSNP
+126 ANDVQPTISPRSSNP

-154 TINTAQFRQ
+154 TINTAQIRQ

-254 KEIVAIGELLNAHRA
+254 KEIVAIGELLNDHRA

-275 YVKNHKNVQAN
+275 YVKDHKNVQAN

-377 GNSIVKIYEAMG
+377 GNPIVKIYEAMG

-403 TKAFKDITP
+403 IKAFKDITP
-412 KMVNNIYYTNN
+412 EMVNNIYYTNN

-550 ETPNVDSDDFI
+550 ETPNVDLDDFI

-579 KDPWNDGNIKI
+579 KD
-590 VEPKKEQPQSPKKD
+590 
-604 PWNDGNI
+604 
-611 KIIEPKKET
+611 T
-620 PNVDSDDF
+620 
-628 ILKDEDLNKI
+628 
-638 LKGEPKAPKKDPW
+638 W

-663 EAPNADSDDFILKDE
+663 EAPNADLDDFILKDE

-738 PKPEVEK
+738 PKPKLEK
-745 KQEMIPKKEH
+745 KQEMIPKKEN
-755 SVEKTPKNEAPKIL
+755 SGEKAPKNETPKIL
-769 EPEVEKKAPHMGR
+769 EPEVEKKAPHMER

-787 LPKAHLESEMHP
+787 VPKVHLESEMHH
-799 SMNKQY
+799 SMNNQY

-812 NPQNTHKENKQ
+812 TPQNTHKENKQ
-823 MKSQDSEHKNDK
+823 MKNQDSEYKNDK

-841 HDSSTQT
+841 NDSSTQT

>member
-1 MEVNRMN
+1 MN
-8 NNVKT
+8 NKVKT

-20 KIGVASVVL
+20 KIGAASVVL

-34 LANHGSGEV
+34 LANHSSGEV

-57 QTIQVNTNL
+57 QSTQVNTNL
-66 KNENLTKSE
+66 KNVNLTKSE
-75 TPVQSNQHLQK
+75 TPVQSNQQLQK
-86 NVDLKTN
+86 KVDLKTN
-93 EGIERHQTKSIAQ
+93 EGIEGHQYKTVAQ
-106 PVKHEASQ
+106 SVKHEASQ
-114 MTQNE
+114 LTQNE

-126 ANDVQPTISPRTSNP
+126 DANVQPTITPRSSNP

-154 TINTAQFRQ
+154 TINTAQIRQ
-163 AAQKSQQNDNSVQLI
+163 AAQKSQQNNNGVQLI

-214 YKWLFDNN
+214 YKWRFDNN

-254 KEIVAIGELLNAHRA
+254 KDIVAIGELLNNHKA

-275 YVKNHKNVQAN
+275 YVKDHKNLQAN

-349 HIAFVSNLNNQ
+349 HIAFVSNLSNQ
-360 VKSGTL
+360 VKNGTL
-366 IGNVLSQQVKA
+366 IGNVLSQQVTT
-377 GNSIVKIYEAMG
+377 GNPIVKIYEAMG
-389 HGLLNPSVFADTTN
+389 HGMLNPNVYADTTN

-436 VVVTEGK
+436 VVVIEGK

-453 QTQLIGYPNMFS
+453 QTQLIGYPNTFS
-465 GYRTAH
+465 SYRTAH

-482 NNAAGYGTTTSNL
+482 NNAAGYGTATSNL

-500 IVNDEKSKEIL
+500 IVDEEKSKEIL
-511 KGKENTRKTDSWN
+511 KGKEYTPKTDSWN
-524 DGNIKIVEPKKDPWN
+524 DGKIKIIKPKKNPWN
-539 DGNIKIIELKK
+539 DGNIKIIEPKK
-550 ETPNVDSDDFI
+550 EAPNVDSDDFI

-572 GEPKAPK
+572 GEPKVPK
-579 KDPWNDGNIKI
+579 KDSWNDGNIKI
-590 VEPKKEQPQSPKKD
+590 VEPKKEQPQ
-604 PWNDGNI
+604 
-611 KIIEPKKET
+611 
-620 PNVDSDDF
+620 
-628 ILKDEDLNKI
+628 
-638 LKGEPKAPKKDPW
+638 APKKDPW
-651 NDGNIKIIEPKK
+651 NDGNIKIM
-663 EAPNADSDDFILKDE
+663 
-678 DLNKIL
+678 
-684 KGEPKAPKKD
+684 
-694 TWNDG
+694 
-699 NIKIIEPKKE
+699 EPKKE
-709 KEQPKNEM
+709 KEQPKNEI
-717 PQPNGP
+717 PHPNGP

-738 PKPEVEK
+738 PKPELEK
-745 KQEMIPKKEH
+745 KQEMTPKKEH
-755 SVEKTPKNEAPKIL
+755 SGEKAPKNETPKIL
-769 EPEVEKKAPHMGR
+769 EPEVEKKTPHMER

-787 LPKAHLESEMHP
+787 LPKAHLESKKHC

-812 NPQNTHKENKQ
+812 TPQNKHKENKQ
-823 MKSQDSEHKNDK
+823 MKNHASEHKNDK

>member
-1 MEVNRMN
+1 MN

-34 LANHGSGEV
+34 LANHSSGEV

-57 QTIQVNTNL
+57 QTTQVNTNL

-93 EGIERHQTKSIAQ
+93 EGIERHQSKSIAQ

-126 ANDVQPTISPRTSNP
+126 ANDVQPTISPRSSNP

-154 TINTAQFRQ
+154 TINTAQIRQ

-240 GVSKGRKIPHIFHG
+240 GVSKGRKISHIFHG
-254 KEIVAIGELLNAHRA
+254 KEIVAIGELLNDHRA

-275 YVKNHKNVQAN
+275 YVKDHKNVQAN

-330 GVNINGAFREINKA
+330 GVKINGAFREINKA

-377 GNSIVKIYEAMG
+377 GNPIVKIYEAMG

-471 MGWTNELKFYK
+471 MGWTNVLKFYK

-539 DGNIKIIELKK
+539 DGNIKIIEPKK

-590 VEPKKEQPQSPKKD
+590 VEPKKEQLQSPKKD
-604 PWNDGNI
+604 P
-611 KIIEPKKET
+611 
-620 PNVDSDDF
+620 
-628 ILKDEDLNKI
+628 
-638 LKGEPKAPKKDPW
+638 
-651 NDGNIKIIEPKK
+651 
-663 EAPNADSDDFILKDE
+663 
-678 DLNKIL
+678 
-684 KGEPKAPKKD
+684 
-694 TWNDG
+694 WNDG

-755 SVEKTPKNEAPKIL
+755 SGEKAPKNETPKIL
-769 EPEVEKKAPHMGR
+769 EPEVEKKAPHMER

-787 LPKAHLESEMHP
+787 VPKAHLESEMHH

-812 NPQNTHKENKQ
+812 TPQNTHKENKQ
-823 MKSQDSEHKNDK
+823 MKNQDFEHKNDK

>member
-1 MEVNRMN
+1 MN
-8 NNVKT
+8 NKVKT

-20 KIGVASVVL
+20 KIGAASVVL

-34 LANHGSGEV
+34 LANHSSGEV

-57 QTIQVNTNL
+57 QTTQVNTNL

-93 EGIERHQTKSIAQ
+93 EGIERHQSKSIAQ

-126 ANDVQPTISPRTSNP
+126 ANDVQPTISPRSSNP

-154 TINTAQFRQ
+154 TINTAQIRQ

-254 KEIVAIGELLNAHRA
+254 KEIVAIGELLNDHRA

-275 YVKNHKNVQAN
+275 YVKDHKNVQAN

-330 GVNINGAFREINKA
+330 GVKINGAFREINKA

-377 GNSIVKIYEAMG
+377 GNPIVKIYEAMG

-412 KMVNNIYYTNN
+412 KMVNNIYYTDN

-471 MGWTNELKFYK
+471 MGWTNVLKFYK
-482 NNAAGYGTTTSNL
+482 NNAASYGTTTSNL

-524 DGNIKIVEPKKDPWN
+524 DGNIKIVE
-539 DGNIKIIELKK
+539 
-550 ETPNVDSDDFI
+550 
-561 LKDEDLNKILK
+561 
-572 GEPKAPK
+572 
-579 KDPWNDGNIKI
+579 
-590 VEPKKEQPQSPKKD
+590 PKKD

-694 TWNDG
+694 PWNDG

-755 SVEKTPKNEAPKIL
+755 SGEKAPKNETPKIL
-769 EPEVEKKAPHMGR
+769 EPEVEKKAPHMER

-787 LPKAHLESEMHP
+787 VPKAHLESEMHH

-812 NPQNTHKENKQ
+812 TPQNTHKENKQ
-823 MKSQDSEHKNDK
+823 MKNQDFEHKNDK

>member
-1 MEVNRMN
+1 MN

-34 LANHGSGEV
+34 LANHSSGEV

-57 QTIQVNTNL
+57 QTTQVNTNL

-93 EGIERHQTKSIAQ
+93 EGIERHQSKSIAQ

-126 ANDVQPTISPRTSNP
+126 ANDVQPTISPRSSNP

-154 TINTAQFRQ
+154 TINTAQIRQ

-240 GVSKGRKIPHIFHG
+240 GVSKGRKISHIFHG
-254 KEIVAIGELLNAHRA
+254 KEIVAIGELLNDHRA

-275 YVKNHKNVQAN
+275 YVKDHKNVQAN

-330 GVNINGAFREINKA
+330 GLKINGAFREINKA

-377 GNSIVKIYEAMG
+377 GNPIVKIYEAMG

-471 MGWTNELKFYK
+471 MGWTNVLKFYK

-524 DGNIKIVEPKKDPWN
+524 DGNIKIVE
-539 DGNIKIIELKK
+539 
-550 ETPNVDSDDFI
+550 
-561 LKDEDLNKILK
+561 
-572 GEPKAPK
+572 
-579 KDPWNDGNIKI
+579 
-590 VEPKKEQPQSPKKD
+590 PKKD

-694 TWNDG
+694 PWNDG

-755 SVEKTPKNEAPKIL
+755 SGEKAPKNETPKIL
-769 EPEVEKKAPHMGR
+769 EPEVEKKAPHMER

-787 LPKAHLESEMHP
+787 VPKAHLESEMHH

-812 NPQNTHKENKQ
+812 TPQNTHKENKQ
-823 MKSQDSEHKNDK
+823 MKNQDFEHKNDK

>member
-8 NNVKT
+8 NKVKT

-20 KIGVASVVL
+20 KIGAASVVL

-34 LANHGSGEV
+34 LANHSSGEV

-57 QTIQVNTNL
+57 QTTQVNTNL

-93 EGIERHQTKSIAQ
+93 EGIERHQSKSIAQ

-126 ANDVQPTISPRTSNP
+126 ANDVQPTISPRSSNP

-154 TINTAQFRQ
+154 TINTAQIRQ

-254 KEIVAIGELLNAHRA
+254 KEIVAIGELLNDHRA

-275 YVKNHKNVQAN
+275 YVKDHKNVQAN

-330 GVNINGAFREINKA
+330 GVKINGAFREINKA

-377 GNSIVKIYEAMG
+377 GNPIVKIYEAMG

-412 KMVNNIYYTNN
+412 KMVNNIYYTDN

-471 MGWTNELKFYK
+471 MGWTNVLKFYK
-482 NNAAGYGTTTSNL
+482 NNAASYGTTTSNL

-524 DGNIKIVEPKKDPWN
+524 DGNIKIVE
-539 DGNIKIIELKK
+539 
-550 ETPNVDSDDFI
+550 
-561 LKDEDLNKILK
+561 
-572 GEPKAPK
+572 
-579 KDPWNDGNIKI
+579 
-590 VEPKKEQPQSPKKD
+590 PKKD

-663 EAPNADSDDFILKDE
+663 E
-678 DLNKIL
+678 
-684 KGEPKAPKKD
+684 
-694 TWNDG
+694 
-699 NIKIIEPKKE
+699 

-755 SVEKTPKNEAPKIL
+755 SGEKAPKNETPKIL
-769 EPEVEKKAPHMGR
+769 EPEVEKKAPHMER

-787 LPKAHLESEMHP
+787 VPKAHLESEMHH

-812 NPQNTHKENKQ
+812 TPQNTHKENKQ
-823 MKSQDSEHKNDK
+823 MKNQDFEHKNDK

>member
-1 MEVNRMN
+1 MN

-34 LANHGSGEV
+34 LANHSSGEV

-57 QTIQVNTNL
+57 QTTQVNTNL

-93 EGIERHQTKSIAQ
+93 EGIERHQSKSIAQ

-126 ANDVQPTISPRTSNP
+126 ANDVQPTISPRSSNP

-154 TINTAQFRQ
+154 TINTAQIRQ

-222 IQPGDYFDFELS
+222 VQPGDYFDFELS

-240 GVSKGRKIPHIFHG
+240 GVSKGRKISHIFHG
-254 KEIVAIGELLNAHRA
+254 KEIVAIGELLNDHRA

-275 YVKNHKNVQAN
+275 YVKDHKNVQAN

-330 GVNINGAFREINKA
+330 GVKINGAFREINKA

-377 GNSIVKIYEAMG
+377 GNPIVKIYEAMG

-471 MGWTNELKFYK
+471 MGWTNVLKFYK

-539 DGNIKIIELKK
+539 DGNIKIIE
-550 ETPNVDSDDFI
+550 
-561 LKDEDLNKILK
+561 
-572 GEPKAPK
+572 
-579 KDPWNDGNIKI
+579 
-590 VEPKKEQPQSPKKD
+590 
-604 PWNDGNI
+604 
-611 KIIEPKKET
+611 PKKET

-638 LKGEPKAPKKDPW
+638 LKGEPKAPKKDP
-651 NDGNIKIIEPKK
+651 
-663 EAPNADSDDFILKDE
+663 
-678 DLNKIL
+678 
-684 KGEPKAPKKD
+684 
-694 TWNDG
+694 WNDG

-755 SVEKTPKNEAPKIL
+755 SGEKAPKNETPKIL
-769 EPEVEKKAPHMGR
+769 EPEVEKKAPHMER

-787 LPKAHLESEMHP
+787 VPKAHLESEMHH

-812 NPQNTHKENKQ
+812 TPQNTHKENKQ
-823 MKSQDSEHKNDK
+823 MKNQDFEHKNDK

>member
-1 MEVNRMN
+1 MN

-34 LANHGSGEV
+34 LANHSSGEV

-57 QTIQVNTNL
+57 QTTQVNTNL

-93 EGIERHQTKSIAQ
+93 EGIERHQSKSIAQ

-126 ANDVQPTISPRTSNP
+126 ANDVQPTISPRSSNP

-154 TINTAQFRQ
+154 TINTAQIRQ

-240 GVSKGRKIPHIFHG
+240 GVSKGRKISHIFHG
-254 KEIVAIGELLNAHRA
+254 KEIVAIGELLNDHRA

-275 YVKNHKNVQAN
+275 YVKDHKNVQAN

-304 TITSKLGQNTAQRI
+304 TITSKLRQNKAQRI

-330 GVNINGAFREINKA
+330 GVKINGAFREINKA

-377 GNSIVKIYEAMG
+377 GNPIVKIYEAMG

-471 MGWTNELKFYK
+471 MGWTNVLKFYK

-539 DGNIKIIELKK
+539 DGNIKIIE
-550 ETPNVDSDDFI
+550 
-561 LKDEDLNKILK
+561 
-572 GEPKAPK
+572 
-579 KDPWNDGNIKI
+579 
-590 VEPKKEQPQSPKKD
+590 
-604 PWNDGNI
+604 
-611 KIIEPKKET
+611 PKKET

-638 LKGEPKAPKKDPW
+638 LKGEPKAPKKDP
-651 NDGNIKIIEPKK
+651 
-663 EAPNADSDDFILKDE
+663 
-678 DLNKIL
+678 
-684 KGEPKAPKKD
+684 
-694 TWNDG
+694 WNDG

-755 SVEKTPKNEAPKIL
+755 SGEKAPKNETPKIL
-769 EPEVEKKAPHMGR
+769 EPEVEKKAPHMER

-787 LPKAHLESEMHP
+787 VPKAHLESEMHH

-805 EMHSKMM
+805 EMRSKMM
-812 NPQNTHKENKQ
+812 TPQNTHKENKQ
-823 MKSQDSEHKNDK
+823 MKNQDFEHKNDK

>member
-8 NNVKT
+8 NKVKT

-20 KIGVASVVL
+20 KIGAASVVL

-34 LANHGSGEV
+34 LANHSSGEV

-57 QTIQVNTNL
+57 QSTQVNTNL
-66 KNENLTKSE
+66 KNVNLTKSE

-86 NVDLKTN
+86 KVDLKTN
-93 EGIERHQTKSIAQ
+93 EGIEGHQYKTVAQ
-106 PVKHEASQ
+106 SVKHEASQ
-114 MTQNE
+114 LTQNE

-126 ANDVQPTISPRTSNP
+126 DANVQPTITPRSSNP

-154 TINTAQFRQ
+154 TINTAQIRQ
-163 AAQKSQQNDNSVQLI
+163 AAQKSQQNNNGVQLI

-214 YKWLFDNN
+214 YKWRFDNN

-254 KEIVAIGELLNAHRA
+254 KDIVAIGELLNNHKA

-275 YVKNHKNVQAN
+275 YVKDHKNLQAN

-349 HIAFVSNLNNQ
+349 HIAFVSNLSNQ
-360 VKSGTL
+360 VKNGTL
-366 IGNVLSQQVKA
+366 IGNVLSQQVTT
-377 GNSIVKIYEAMG
+377 GNPIVKIYEAMG
-389 HGLLNPSVFADTTN
+389 HGMLNPSVYADTTN
-403 TKAFKDITP
+403 TKAFKDITL

-436 VVVTEGK
+436 VVVIEGK

-453 QTQLIGYPNMFS
+453 QTQLIGYPNTFS
-465 GYRTAH
+465 SYRTAH

-482 NNAAGYGTTTSNL
+482 NNAAGYGTATSNL

-500 IVNDEKSKEIL
+500 IVDEEKSKEIL
-511 KGKENTRKTDSWN
+511 KGKEYTPKTDSWN
-524 DGNIKIVEPKKDPWN
+524 DGKIKIIKPKKDPWN
-539 DGNIKIIELKK
+539 DGNIKIMEPKK

-590 VEPKKEQPQSPKKD
+590 VEPKKEQLQS
-604 PWNDGNI
+604 
-611 KIIEPKKET
+611 
-620 PNVDSDDF
+620 
-628 ILKDEDLNKI
+628 
-638 LKGEPKAPKKDPW
+638 PKKDPW

-678 DLNKIL
+678 GLNKIL

-694 TWNDG
+694 PWNDG

-709 KEQPKNEM
+709 KEQPKNKM

-738 PKPEVEK
+738 PKPEVEI

-755 SVEKTPKNEAPKIL
+755 SGEKTPKNETPKIL
-769 EPEVEKKAPHMGR
+769 EPEVEKKAPHMER

-787 LPKAHLESEMHP
+787 LPKVHLESEMHP

-812 NPQNTHKENKQ
+812 TPQNTHKENKQ
-823 MKSQDSEHKNDK
+823 MKNQDSEHKNDK
-835 MLPETG
+835 MLPEMG

>member
-1 MEVNRMN
+1 MN

-34 LANHGSGEV
+34 LANHSSGEV

-57 QTIQVNTNL
+57 QTTQVNTNL

-93 EGIERHQTKSIAQ
+93 EGIERHQSKSIAQ

-126 ANDVQPTISPRTSNP
+126 ANDVQPTISPRSSNP

-154 TINTAQFRQ
+154 TINTAQIRQ

-240 GVSKGRKIPHIFHG
+240 GVSKGRKISHIFHG
-254 KEIVAIGELLNAHRA
+254 KEIVAIGELLNDHRA

-275 YVKNHKNVQAN
+275 YVKDHKNVQAN

-330 GVNINGAFREINKA
+330 GVKINGAFREINKA

-377 GNSIVKIYEAMG
+377 DNPIVKIYEAMG

-471 MGWTNELKFYK
+471 MGWTNVLKFYK

-539 DGNIKIIELKK
+539 DGNIKIIE
-550 ETPNVDSDDFI
+550 
-561 LKDEDLNKILK
+561 
-572 GEPKAPK
+572 
-579 KDPWNDGNIKI
+579 
-590 VEPKKEQPQSPKKD
+590 
-604 PWNDGNI
+604 
-611 KIIEPKKET
+611 PKKET

-638 LKGEPKAPKKDPW
+638 LKGEPKAPKKDP
-651 NDGNIKIIEPKK
+651 
-663 EAPNADSDDFILKDE
+663 
-678 DLNKIL
+678 
-684 KGEPKAPKKD
+684 
-694 TWNDG
+694 WNDG

-755 SVEKTPKNEAPKIL
+755 SGEKAPKNETPKIL
-769 EPEVEKKAPHMGR
+769 EPEVEKKAPHMER

-787 LPKAHLESEMHP
+787 VPKAHLESEMHH

-812 NPQNTHKENKQ
+812 TPQNTHKENKQ
-823 MKSQDSEHKNDK
+823 MKNQDFEHKNDK

>member
-1 MEVNRMN
+1 MN
-8 NNVKT
+8 NKVKT

-20 KIGVASVVL
+20 KIGAASVVL

-34 LANHGSGEV
+34 LANHSSGEV

-57 QTIQVNTNL
+57 QTTQVNTNL

-93 EGIERHQTKSIAQ
+93 EGIERHQSKSIAQ

-126 ANDVQPTISPRTSNP
+126 ANDVQPTISPRSSNP

-154 TINTAQFRQ
+154 TINTAQIRQ

-254 KEIVAIGELLNAHRA
+254 KEIVAIGELLNDHRA

-275 YVKNHKNVQAN
+275 YVKDHKNVQAN

-330 GVNINGAFREINKA
+330 GVKINGAFREINKA

-377 GNSIVKIYEAMG
+377 GNPIVKIYEAMG

-539 DGNIKIIELKK
+539 DGNIKIIE
-550 ETPNVDSDDFI
+550 
-561 LKDEDLNKILK
+561 
-572 GEPKAPK
+572 
-579 KDPWNDGNIKI
+579 
-590 VEPKKEQPQSPKKD
+590 
-604 PWNDGNI
+604 
-611 KIIEPKKET
+611 PKKET
-620 PNVDSDDF
+620 PNV
-628 ILKDEDLNKI
+628 
-638 LKGEPKAPKKDPW
+638 
-651 NDGNIKIIEPKK
+651 
-663 EAPNADSDDFILKDE
+663 DSDDFILKDE

-755 SVEKTPKNEAPKIL
+755 SGEKAPKNETPKIL
-769 EPEVEKKAPHMGR
+769 EPEVEKKAPHMER

-787 LPKAHLESEMHP
+787 VPKVHLESEMHH

-812 NPQNTHKENKQ
+812 TPQNTHKENKQ
-823 MKSQDSEHKNDK
+823 MKNQDFEHKNDK

>member
-34 LANHGSGEV
+34 LANHSSGEV

-57 QTIQVNTNL
+57 QTTQVNTNL

-93 EGIERHQTKSIAQ
+93 EGIERHQSKSIAQ

-126 ANDVQPTISPRTSNP
+126 ANDVQPTISPRSSNP

-154 TINTAQFRQ
+154 TINTAQIRQ

-240 GVSKGRKIPHIFHG
+240 GVSKGRKISHIFHG
-254 KEIVAIGELLNAHRA
+254 KEIVAIGELLNDHRA

-275 YVKNHKNVQAN
+275 YVKDHKNVQAN

-330 GVNINGAFREINKA
+330 GVKINGAFREINKA

-377 GNSIVKIYEAMG
+377 GNPIVKIYEAMG

-471 MGWTNELKFYK
+471 MGWTNVLKFYK

-539 DGNIKIIELKK
+539 DGNIKIIE
-550 ETPNVDSDDFI
+550 
-561 LKDEDLNKILK
+561 
-572 GEPKAPK
+572 
-579 KDPWNDGNIKI
+579 
-590 VEPKKEQPQSPKKD
+590 
-604 PWNDGNI
+604 
-611 KIIEPKKET
+611 PKKET

-638 LKGEPKAPKKDPW
+638 LKGEPKAPKKDP
-651 NDGNIKIIEPKK
+651 
-663 EAPNADSDDFILKDE
+663 
-678 DLNKIL
+678 
-684 KGEPKAPKKD
+684 
-694 TWNDG
+694 WNDG

-755 SVEKTPKNEAPKIL
+755 SGEKAPKNETPKIL
-769 EPEVEKKAPHMGR
+769 EPEVEKKAPHMER

-787 LPKAHLESEMHP
+787 VPKAHLESEMHH

-812 NPQNTHKENKQ
+812 TPQNTHKENKQ
-823 MKSQDSEHKNDK
+823 MKNQDFEHKNDK

>member
-1 MEVNRMN
+1 MN
-8 NNVKT
+8 NKVKT

-20 KIGVASVVL
+20 KIGAASVVL

-34 LANHGSGEV
+34 LANHSSGEV

-57 QTIQVNTNL
+57 QTTQVNTNL

-93 EGIERHQTKSIAQ
+93 EGIERHQSKSIAQ

-126 ANDVQPTISPRTSNP
+126 ANDVQPTISPRSSNP

-154 TINTAQFRQ
+154 TINTAQIRQ

-254 KEIVAIGELLNAHRA
+254 KEIVAIGELLNDHRA

-275 YVKNHKNVQAN
+275 YVKDHKNVQAN

-377 GNSIVKIYEAMG
+377 GNPIVKIYEAMG

-403 TKAFKDITP
+403 IKAFKDITP

-443 YAKDAHLLKY
+443 YAKYAHLLKY

-539 DGNIKIIELKK
+539 DGNIKIIE
-550 ETPNVDSDDFI
+550 
-561 LKDEDLNKILK
+561 
-572 GEPKAPK
+572 
-579 KDPWNDGNIKI
+579 
-590 VEPKKEQPQSPKKD
+590 
-604 PWNDGNI
+604 
-611 KIIEPKKET
+611 
-620 PNVDSDDF
+620 
-628 ILKDEDLNKI
+628 
-638 LKGEPKAPKKDPW
+638 
-651 NDGNIKIIEPKK
+651 PKK
-663 EAPNADSDDFILKDE
+663 EAPNADLDDFILKDE

-738 PKPEVEK
+738 PKPKLEK
-745 KQEMIPKKEH
+745 KQEMIPKKEN
-755 SVEKTPKNEAPKIL
+755 SGEKAPKNETPKIL
-769 EPEVEKKAPHMGR
+769 EPEVEKKAPHMER

-787 LPKAHLESEMHP
+787 VPKVHLESEMHH
-799 SMNKQY
+799 SMNNQY

-812 NPQNTHKENKQ
+812 TPQNTHKENKQ
-823 MKSQDSEHKNDK
+823 MKNQDSEYKNDK

-841 HDSSTQT
+841 NDSSTQT